1 MAASG
6 DEQQRPP
13 APAAPADPRTVFA
26 PGLADSRMI
35 DRLLGRRRLKERIA
49 ELEGERDDAVA
60 HMEAEERRR
69 GEAARK
75 RQEAEKRVNELET
88 RLTELEDRL
97 ERAAAEDAERS
108 VDFRRVETL
117 RPGRRDEVLARLRS
131 LETEPEGALS
141 AFVADD
147 GDVPDP
153 VAEALGERA
162 SLVRRAAPTL
172 VYVDDAGLVS
182 CALAPALDPEPFC
195 EWDDGFRVEDGWF
208 RPVGRF
214 AFGLVR
220 SDTFGLGVYE
230 GDERVDLETV
240 RTDVMDEH
248 DKGGFSQARYERL
261 REEQIDEHLDECR
274 EALAGLPA
282 DLDRV
287 VLVGESG
294 IVKRLAEH
302 AEFTAASDATGKP
315 KAALEEA
322 FAEFWTARLRLI

>member
-1 MAASG
+1 
-6 DEQQRPP
+6 
-13 APAAPADPRTVFA
+13 
-26 PGLADSRMI
+26 MI

-60 HMEAEERRR
+60 HMEAEEERRA
-69 GEAARK
+69 EAARK

-88 RLTELEDRL
+88 RITELEDRL
-97 ERAAAEDAERS
+97 ERAEQREADADAS
-108 VDFRRVETL
+108 VDFRDIETL
-117 RPGRRDEVLARLRS
+117 RPDRRDEVLSRLRS
-131 LETEPEGALS
+131 VETGPEGALS

-147 GDVPDP
+147 GDVPDA
-153 VAEALGERA
+153 VSAALGDRA
-162 SLVRRAAPTL
+162 SLARRAAPTL

-195 EWDDGFRVEDGWF
+195 EWSAGFRVEEGWF
-208 RPVGRF
+208 RPTGRF
-214 AFGLVR
+214 AFGLAR
-220 SDTFGLGVYE
+220 SDTFAVGVYE

-261 REEQIDEHLDECR
+261 REEQIDEHLEEC
-274 EALAGLPA
+274 EAALSALPA
-282 DLDRV
+282 DLNRV

-302 AEFTAASDATGKP
+302 ADHTAGSDATGKP
-315 KAALEEA
+315 EAALEEA
-322 FAEFWTARLRLI
+322 FSEFWTARLRLI